1 MDMLIKSNVDKKKVI
16 ILGGNGFIGKNL
28 SKCCYKHGIDVYSL
42 DIREPDEELEGIN
55 YISGD
60 FFDEIFLKEI
70 ISDKDI
76 IFHAISTIQPGNS
89 NQKYMSGYN
98 RDMIESIRLF
108 SYLLGTKKKLIF
120 LSSGG
125 TVYGNQKIQPIKE
138 DVMALPIN
146 HYGNVKLC
154 IENTMRVFNTQ
165 MHSKMLI
172 ARISNPYGP
181 GQDFNKG
188 VGFIDAAIKKAML
201 GDVLEIWGNGDT
213 VRDYIYI
220 DDVCE
225 MLYSL
230 IDYSGEEEVFNI
242 SSGIGTSQN
251 DIINIVEDKIRK
263 INIIYKDRRSV
274 DVNKIILDNSKISN
288 VCDIKL
294 ISLENGI
301 EKTIDHLKKYQNI
314 WK

>member
-1 MDMLIKSNVDKKKVI
+1 MQ
-16 ILGGNGFIGKNL
+16 
-28 SKCCYKHGIDVYSL
+28 
-42 DIREPDEELEGIN
+42 R
-55 YISGD
+55 
-60 FFDEIFLKEI
+60 
-70 ISDKDI
+70 
-76 IFHAISTIQPGNS
+76 A
-89 NQKYMSGYN
+89 
-98 RDMIESIRLF
+98 
-108 SYLLGTKKKLIF
+108 
-120 LSSGG
+120 
-125 TVYGNQKIQPIKE
+125 
-138 DVMALPIN
+138 
-146 HYGNVKLC
+146 
-154 IENTMRVFNTQ
+154 
-165 MHSKMLI
+165 
-172 ARISNPYGP
+172 
-181 GQDFNKG
+181 
-188 VGFIDAAIKKAML
+188 GFIDAAIKKAML
-201 GDVLEIWGNGDT
+201 GDVLEIGGDGDT

>member
-1 MDMLIKSNVDKKKVI
+1 MRKKVLI
-16 ILGGNGFIGKNL
+16 IGGAGFIGSNL
-28 SKCCYKHGIDVYSL
+28 SRHLIKNNMEVYCFDMSKPVHE
-42 DIREPDEELEGIN
+42 IAGVN
-55 YISGD
+55 YICGD
-60 FFDEIFLKEI
+60 FFDDYTLE
-70 ISDKDI
+70 
-76 IFHAISTIQPGNS
+76 HALEGMDYVVHALSTVNPGNS
-89 NQKYMSGYN
+89 NEKYLQGYERDFIQTTKLCKMITDQK
-98 RDMIESIRLF
+98 IRM
-108 SYLLGTKKKLIF
+108 IF

-125 TVYGNQKIQPIKE
+125 TVYGNQEIQPIVE
-138 DVMALPIN
+138 DALPRPIN

-154 IENTMRVFNTQ
+154 IENTIRTFNYQAHT
-165 MHSKMLI
+165 KILI